1 MAGDKIKGLSV
12 KIGADTS
19 DFVKELKKVDKEINA
34 TQKTATELQKSLE
47 LKFDENRFIQAQRKI
62 KAALSETEEKAKAIK
77 AQLKYL
83 EETGGVNTEGYE
95 RLQTELAKADAEAL
109 KLQKQLKELN
119 KIKVDSATKSIQELS
134 TSLETAAK
142 KTAILSGAAAGAIAG
157 IVKLGKDAIKT
168 GDEIQTTADKYN
180 LSAEAIQRWN
190 YIALQTDVAN
200 ETLYKSMTKV
210 RDAMGTAMVG
220 ETNAATKA
228 MQELG
233 ISFEQIDD
241 DEQAFENVV
250 EALSKVQDS
259 TLQAYY
265 ANEIFGERIATDL
278 IPLLKQGSDAI
289 DKYSKEFEEV
299 GYLSNEQVARLSEL
313 DNELNKLNTQFQNIK
328 TELGLALTPILQ
340 MLANILEKKIIPAI
354 KSLADWFN
362 SLSDKT
368 KETIATAL
376 LLVAA
381 LSPILLIGAKLIK
394 GISTIIDLFDLLSTR
409 PIIAIIGV
417 AIGLLTYLYTSN
429 EKFRESVNKL
439 LNVLGKAVS
448 TIIEP
453 IFSMLS
459 DIFNLITPLA
469 DLLANILAPA
479 LDLIATFLE
488 PIVWLLEK
496 IDELWNKVKDGIL
509 TIFGKG
515 WLWGTND
522 NSSSATSSYTRPNL
536 NDYTFDIPKT
546 SSSNY
551 SNNYSND
558 TYNLDVTLNATGDL
572 NYDAKS
578 LADEVIKQIAIKKQ
592 ASGR

>member
-1 MAGDKIKGLSV
+1 MAGDVMKGLV
-12 KIGADTS
+12 AKIGADTS

-95 RLQTELAKADAEAL
+95 RLQTELAKSDAEAL

-220 ETNAATKA
+220 ETNAATEA
-228 MQELG
+228 MQKLG

-250 EALSKVQDS
+250 EALSRVQDS

-299 GYLSNEQVARLSEL
+299 GYLSNEQVAKLSEL

-362 SLSDKT
+362 SLDDKT
-368 KETIATAL
+368 KEIIVTAL
-376 LLVAA
+376 LLVAS
-381 LSPILLIGAKLIK
+381 LSPMLLIGAKLIK
-394 GISTIIDLFDLLSTR
+394 GIGTLINLFNILSVH

-417 AIGLLTYLYTSN
+417 VIGLLTYLYASN
-429 EKFRESVNKL
+429 ERFRESVNKL
-439 LNVLGKAVS
+439 LSVLGKALG

-453 IFSMLS
+453 IVSMLS
-459 DIFNLITPLA
+459 SIFDLITPIA

-479 LDLIATFLE
+479 LDMIAVFLE

-522 NSSSATSSYTRPNL
+522 DSSSESSSYTRPNL
-536 NDYTFDIPKT
+536 NDYSFDIPKV

-558 TYNLDVTLNATGDL
+558 TYNLDLTLNATGNLD
-572 NYDAKS
+572 YDARS